1 MKLASYRTFIE
12 QSCLVKSSE
21 LRNTRRLRFSFFT
34 SDVIHASAR
43 RFFRSVQPASF
54 AGLSGVIQ
62 RARSSGG

>member
-34 SDVIHASAR
+34 SDVIHASAQQAA
-43 RFFRSVQPASF
+43 RFAAFNQ
-54 AGLSGVIQ
+54 LSLGVFPSE
-62 RARSSGG
+62 A